1 MDPMNIWAPWVQED
15 RWDLADPWDLEG
27 QWDLVDLE

>member
-1 MDPMNIWAPWVQED
+1 MDPMNIWAPWARED
-15 RWDLADPWDLEG
+15 LWDLVDLWDLEG

>member
-1 MDPMNIWAPWVQED
+1 MNIWAPWARED
-15 RWDLADPWDLEG
+15 LWDLVDLWDLEG